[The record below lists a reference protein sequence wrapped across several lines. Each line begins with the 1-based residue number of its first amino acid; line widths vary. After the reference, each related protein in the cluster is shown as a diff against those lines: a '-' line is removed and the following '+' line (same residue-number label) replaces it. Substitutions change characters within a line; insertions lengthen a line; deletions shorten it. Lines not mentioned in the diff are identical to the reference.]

1 MSLPLP
7 NFVATLAQ
15 LPEFDE
21 VIDVRSPAEFADDH
35 IPGAINC
42 PVLDD
47 AERARV
53 GTIYKQVSPFEARKV
68 GGALVARNIAR
79 HLEEKFHDRPK
90 SWRPLIY
97 CWRGGQRSG
106 AMTLVFS
113 QVGWA
118 ARQLEGGYKGYRREV
133 LRRLE
138 EEPGR
143 FRYRLLCGPTG
154 SGKTALL
161 KAIAAQGGQALDL
174 EGLARHKG
182 SVLGVL
188 PGEAQPSQ
196 KRFESLLAAQL
207 ATFDPAKP
215 VCVESESKTVGNL
228 RVPPAL
234 FAAMRAAE
242 PVLLE
247 VPFAERVAFLLRDYD
262 YFLENPAWLGER
274 LDRVVELHGKETVAR
289 WRGLIAAGA
298 WEALVES
305 LLADHYDPAYRRAQ
319 QRDFARR
326 EGGTVIRLTRLN
338 PDELAEA
345 ASSLLD
351 IAKPPH
357 GPG

>member
-1 MSLPLP
+1 MSFPP

-15 LPEFDE
+15 LPDFDE
-21 VIDVRSPAEFADDH
+21 VIDVRSPAEFAEDH

-53 GTIYKQVSPFEARKV
+53 GTIYKQVSPFEARKT

-79 HLEEKFHDRPK
+79 HLEEQFQDRPK
-90 SWRPLIY
+90 SWKPLIY

-106 AMTLVFS
+106 AMTLVLQ

-133 LRRLE
+133 LQRLE
-138 EEPGR
+138 TEPGR

-161 KAIAAQGGQALDL
+161 HALAAQGGQVLDL

-188 PGEAQPSQ
+188 PGERQPSQ
-196 KRFESLLAAQL
+196 KAFESALAVQLAA
-207 ATFDPAKP
+207 FDPLRP
-215 VCVESESKTVGNL
+215 VFVEAESKTVGGL
-228 RVPPAL
+228 RLPPAL

-242 PVLLE
+242 PVWLE
-247 VPFAERVAFLLRDYD
+247 APFAARVEFLLRDYD
-262 YFLENPAWLGER
+262 YFLKAPAWLGQR
-274 LDRVVELHGKETVAR
+274 LDRLVELHGKEQVAR
-289 WRGLIAAGA
+289 WRAQVDAGA
-298 WEALVES
+298 WEELVSS
-305 LLADHYDPAYRRAQ
+305 LLADHYDPAYRKAA

-326 EGGTVIRLTRLN
+326 GEGMTVALERLTGDALT
-338 PDELAEA
+338 EA
-345 ASSLLD
+345 ARGLL
-351 IAKPPH
+351 AV
-357 GPG
+357 

>member
-1 MSLPLP
+1 MP
-7 NFVATLAQ
+7 FAATLAQ
-15 LPEFDE
+15 RLEFDE
-21 VIDVRSPAEFADDH
+21 VIDVRSPAEFAEDH

-47 AERARV
+47 AERARA

-90 SWRPLIY
+90 SWKPLVY

-106 AMTLVFS
+106 AMTLVLQ

-133 LRRLE
+133 LQRLE
-138 EEPGR
+138 DEPGR
-143 FRYRLLCGPTG
+143 FRYRLLSGPTG

-161 KAIAAQGGQALDL
+161 HALAAEGGQVLDL

-188 PGEAQPSQ
+188 PGESQPSQ
-196 KRFESLLAAQL
+196 KGFESALAAQF
-207 ATFDPAKP
+207 AAFDPSRP
-215 VCVESESKTVGNL
+215 VFVEAESKTVGNL

-234 FAAMRAAE
+234 FAAMRTAE
-242 PVLLE
+242 PVWLE
-247 VPFAERVAFLLRDYD
+247 VPFAARVEFLLRDYD
-262 YFLENPAWLGER
+262 YFLKDPTWLGQR
-274 LDRVVELHGKETVAR
+274 LDRMVELHGKEQVGR
-289 WRGLIAAGA
+289 WRALVDAGA
-298 WEALVES
+298 WEELVGR
-305 LLADHYDPAYRRAQ
+305 LLADHYDPAYRKAA

-326 EGGTVIRLTRLN
+326 EKGMTLALERLTAE
-338 PDELAEA
+338 ELAGTA
-345 ASSLLD
+345 RQLL
-351 IAKPPH
+351 A
-357 GPG
+357 G

>member
-1 MSLPLP
+1 MSLPNP

-21 VIDVRSPAEFADDH
+21 VIDVRSPAEFAEDH

-47 AERARV
+47 GERARV

-79 HLEEKFHDRPK
+79 HLEEQFHDRPK
-90 SWRPLIY
+90 SWKPLIY

-106 AMTLVFS
+106 AMTLVFG

-118 ARQLEGGYKGYRREV
+118 ARQLDGGYKGYRREV
-133 LRRLE
+133 LRQLE

-161 KAIAAQGGQALDL
+161 KALAAQGGQVLDL

-188 PGEAQPSQ
+188 PGESQPSQ
-196 KRFESLLAAQL
+196 KAFESALAADMADL
-207 ATFDPAKP
+207 DPSRP
-215 VCVESESKTVGNL
+215 VFVEAESKTVGSL

-242 PVLLE
+242 PVWLE
-247 VPFAERVAFLLRDYD
+247 VSFAVRVEFLLRDYD
-262 YFLENPAWLGER
+262 YFLKDPAWLGQR
-274 LDRVVELHGKETVAR
+274 LDRLVELHGKEQVAR
-289 WRGLIAAGA
+289 WR
-298 WEALVES
+298 ALVDAGSWEELVDS
-305 LLADHYDPAYRRAQ
+305 LLADHYDPAYRKAA

-326 EGGTVIRLTRLN
+326 GEGVKVGLERLTT
-338 PDELAEA
+338 EALAEA
-345 ASSLLD
+345 ARGLLTV
-351 IAKPPH
+351 
-357 GPG
+357 